1 MIGGMSVR
9 AITEIY
15 YNLPQMGVS
24 IGNIESF
31 EVYLSRSSTCVSAS
45 MLWLER

>member
-15 YNLPQMGVS
+15 YNLSQMGVS
-24 IGNIESF
+24 IGTIKS
-31 EVYLSRSSTCVSAS
+31 
-45 MLWLER
+45 